1 MKQVAKFLE
10 TIKPSATLALAAK
23 AKELKAKGV
32 DVISLTVG
40 EPDFDTPDNIKKA
53 ASDAI
58 ISGKTKYTPV
68 DGILELRKAI
78 QSRYSSR
85 VKLGL
90 ENIIVS
96 AGAKQSLYNC
106 FMATV
111 EPQAEV
117 IIPAPYWV
125 SYPDMIRLAKG
136 VPVVVAADAQDS
148 FKITASKLEEY
159 ITEKTRWIILNSPN
173 NPTGMRYSAR
183 ELEGVAA
190 LLKKYPRLGIVADDI
205 YEDIHFAD
213 KPLSIIDV
221 APDLK
226 DRIMVVNGVSK
237 SYAMTGWRI
246 GYCLGNEEVIRA
258 MKIIQSQ
265 STSNPCS
272 ISQYAALEAL
282 TGDQTF
288 VAEARKVFKLRRDLA
303 IRELGG
309 IPEMSCVE
317 PSGAFYV
324 FLSCKQFFNKK
335 TPDRTII
342 NNDSDFCQYLLN
354 EAKVVVVPGSAFGL
368 NGHFRLSYAVSDDTI
383 IKAVKRIKDACSK
396 LV

>member
-10 TIKPSATLALAAK
+10 SIKPSATLALDAK
-23 AKELKAKGV
+23 AKELKAKGI

-58 ISGKTKYTPV
+58 IAGKTKYTPV
-68 DGILELRKAI
+68 DGIPELKKAI
-78 QSRYSSR
+78 QDKYYSR
-85 VKLGL
+85 VELGL

-96 AGAKQSLYNC
+96 VGAKQSLYNC

-111 EPQAEV
+111 EPQDEV

-125 SYPDMIRLAKG
+125 SYPDMVRLAKG
-136 VPVVVAADAQDS
+136 VPVIVAADAQDS
-148 FKITASKLEEY
+148 FKVTASQLEKY
-159 ITEKTRWIILNSPN
+159 ITEKSRWLVLNSPN
-173 NPTGMRYSAR
+173 NPTGMSYSAK
-183 ELEGVAA
+183 ELKEIAA
-190 LLKKYPRLGIVADDI
+190 LVKRHPRLGIISDDI
-205 YEDIHFAD
+205 YEDIHFTD
-213 KPLSIIDV
+213 KSLSIIDV

-246 GYCLGNEEVIRA
+246 GYCIGNKEVIQA

-288 VAEARKVFKLRRDLA
+288 VYETRKVFELRRDLA
-303 IRELGG
+303 IKELSY

-324 FLSCKQFFNKK
+324 FPSCKQFFNKK
-335 TPDRTII
+335 TPEGKMII
-342 NNDSDFCQYLLN
+342 NDNDFCQYLLS

-368 NGHFRLSYAVSDDTI
+368 NGHFRLSYAVSNETI
-383 IKAVKRIKDACSK
+383 VEAVKRVKDACSK